1 MYEIASGSPPY
12 PRTQPGRKLAVQL
25 GRQPPRLGD
34 SPEYSDGLK
43 DLVACVLESKPA
55 IRPSM
60 EAVLEH
66 AFVKD
71 SEVTHP
77 TESLAELVKTF
88 YRWEYS
94 GGQRTSLFFEGGAAA
109 AQFPNTLETE
119 EDWNFS
125 TTAGFDQQFT
135 KINPDQKT
143 TSELVS
149 TLSQHNIAASD
160 IANATANSSNS
171 YLLHQKDSTPHLS
184 PGFDFNMSDQN
195 FNPHPPTDA
204 PGVNT
209 ELKAHESTETMTPQ
223 EKANVEARIKRGE
236 SALQGLFDDE
246 KEPYQYGPK
255 TKHEE
260 PKPTPT
266 LTRARSDLP
275 LRDDSSESS
284 IHHKELII
292 THKSDGTMEL
302 PDIDLV
308 DTNTIKP
315 GGILK
320 FLGTNDDEGYDD
332 AGSQYGQQSN
342 VDKRATMDW
351 KFPSQ
356 PEVTVTA
363 ADDVAGA
370 AGAARDERRDTA
382 AWTFPAEA
390 MAPAEGAR
398 DYKRDTTAWT
408 FPAEAMAPEINN
420 DEADVDNPTPMQTR
434 PSLRHLA
441 TAPAATDLRQSVGD
455 VLDLD
460 ALYDSEPYDSDLYAT
475 DAFRSMPT
483 SDDEVFFHQ
492 PATSDEEVFSH
503 QQTTSHDEIFPQ
515 QPPTSTDEVFSH
527 QPTTSDY
534 GVFSHQQITSDN
546 EVFSHQPTADLQTP
560 VMSNDENAFPDTLAQ
575 PDTASL
581 TDSDTTEQPDTASL
595 ADSDAT
601 VHPDTFTD
609 SDDEYYN
616 PFKGKRTS
624 NDKLKD
630 EINAYLDK
638 QGVTDVMERAA
649 LRGNYMKARKGL
661 AGFLAKDQEEEGL
674 GAFKARDWSPP
685 LGQYGGR
692 VLGKHTWDRYN
703 PTTNPAGE
711 HVSYPMGEPARLGDV
726 DFPTPGPPHTTV
738 GPYRGNGATSLPDV
752 QPPSAA
758 AMRQDAPPNVVE
770 GELRRL
776 LVDFDG
782 TLGALGDF
790 FDGHAANLGGGAGGN
805 GGRRSGG
812 ESA

>member
-1 MYEIASGSPPY
+1 MYEIATGSPPY

-60 EAVLEH
+60 EAILEH
-66 AFVKD
+66 PYVKD
-71 SEVTHP
+71 SEITHP

-149 TLSQHNIAASD
+149 TLSQHNIEASD
-160 IANATANSSNS
+160 IASATANSSN
-171 YLLHQKDSTPHLS
+171 YLLHRKDSTPHLS
-184 PGFDFNMSDQN
+184 PGFDFNMSDKN

-204 PGVNT
+204 APVNT
-209 ELKAHESTETMTPQ
+209 EFKAHKSTEAMTPQ
-223 EKANVEARIKRGE
+223 EKANAEARIKRGE
-236 SALQGLFDDE
+236 SALQGLFDDK

-260 PKPTPT
+260 PKPTRT

-275 LRDDSSESS
+275 LRDDNSESS

-342 VDKRATMDW
+342 ADKRATMDW

-356 PEVTVTA
+356 PEVTVTD
-363 ADDVAGA
+363 ADDMT
-370 AGAARDERRDTA
+370 GAARDERRDTI

-390 MAPAEGAR
+390 MAPSEGAR
-398 DYKRDTTAWT
+398 DNKRDTAAWT
-408 FPAEAMAPEINN
+408 FPTEAMAPEINN
-420 DEADVDNPTPMQTR
+420 DDADVDNPTPMQTR

-441 TAPAATDLRQSVGD
+441 TAPAATDLRQSVGG

-460 ALYDSEPYDSDLYAT
+460 ALYDSEPYDSDHYAT

-492 PATSDEEVFSH
+492 PAPSDEEVFSH
-503 QQTTSHDEIFPQ
+503 QRTTSNNEIFPQ
-515 QPPTSTDEVFSH
+515 QPPTSNDEVLA
-527 QPTTSDY
+527 
-534 GVFSHQQITSDN
+534 HQQITSDN
-546 EVFSHQPTADLQTP
+546 EVFSHGPTADLQTP
-560 VMSNDENAFPDTLAQ
+560 VVSNDETASPDTLAQ

-581 TDSDTTEQPDTASL
+581 TDSDVTEQPDTASL

-609 SDDEYYN
+609 SDDEYYD

-649 LRGNYMKARKGL
+649 LRGKYMRARKGL
-661 AGFLAKDQEEEGL
+661 AGFLARDQEDGGL

-692 VLGKHTWDRYN
+692 VLGKHTWDRYDPGSN
-703 PTTNPAGE
+703 LAGE
-711 HVSYPMGEPARLGDV
+711 HVSYPMGEPARLGEL
-726 DFPTPGPPHTTV
+726 DFPTPGPPQTTV
-738 GPYRGNGATSLPDV
+738 GPYQGNGATSLPDV

-790 FDGHAANLGGGAGGN
+790 FDGHAANLGGGAGEN
-805 GGRRSGG
+805 GSRG
-812 ESA
+812 

>member
-275 LRDDSSESS
+275 LRDDNSESS

-370 AGAARDERRDTA
+370 ARDER
-382 AWTFPAEA
+382 
-390 MAPAEGAR
+390 
-398 DYKRDTTAWT
+398 RDTTAWT

-420 DEADVDNPTPMQTR
+420 DEAGVDNPTSMQTR

-441 TAPAATDLRQSVGD
+441 TAPAATDFRQSVGD

-503 QQTTSHDEIFPQ
+503 QQTTSHDEIFP
-515 QPPTSTDEVFSH
+515 
-527 QPTTSDY
+527 
-534 GVFSHQQITSDN
+534 HQQITSDN

-560 VMSNDENAFPDTLAQ
+560 VMSNDENASPDTLAQ

-692 VLGKHTWDRYN
+692 VLGKHTWDRYD

-738 GPYRGNGATSLPDV
+738 GPYRGNGATSLADV

-805 GGRRSGG
+805 GGRGSGG